1 MATTKGSGTDDLSL
15 FDRLVEAPEEHHVF
29 QAMRVLEA
37 HYSEYP
43 RLGESR
49 RPRED
54 PLRLGQEAELAFPP
68 STIAAFTPATKEG
81 PARLTNRFFGL
92 FGPQGPLPLH
102 LTEYARDRKRN
113 HRDPTLVGFAD
124 MLTHRMMSLLYRAW
138 TEGAPAV
145 SFDRD
150 DDPIADRVAALAG
163 YHGKGLRN
171 RDEMPDLAKLH
182 FAGILGQ
189 GTKTSAGLVAML
201 SDFFRVPVHLEEF
214 VGCWLQLEPDDRWQL
229 GRGQLGQGQSGL
241 GQSGLGHTTS
251 LGEKVWSRS
260 AKFRLR
266 IGPLSLQEYERLLPG
281 GAALDRLRSIVRSYV
296 GDFLDWDVNLV
307 LAGDAVPRASLGGM
321 TRLGH
326 TSWIRSRPD
335 PDEDQADVDDLY
347 LYPGLSSGT

>member
-1 MATTKGSGTDDLSL
+1 MATAKGPGPNDLSL

-29 QAMRVLEA
+29 QALRVLEA
-37 HYSEYP
+37 HFRDHP

-49 RPRED
+49 RPRQD
-54 PLRLGQEAELAFPP
+54 ALRLGQEAELAFPP
-68 STIAAFTPATKEG
+68 STIANFSAATKEG

-113 HRDPTLVGFAD
+113 HRDPTMVAFAD

-138 TEGAPAV
+138 AEGAPAV

-150 DDPIADRVAALAG
+150 EDPLADRVAALAG
-163 YHGKGLRN
+163 YHGKGLQH

-182 FAGILGQ
+182 FTGILGQ
-189 GTKTSAGLVAML
+189 GTKTPAGLVAML
-201 SDFFRVPVHLEEF
+201 SDFFCVPVHLEEF
-214 VGCWLQLEPDDRWQL
+214 VGSWLQLEPDDRWQM
-229 GRGQLGQGQSGL
+229 GRGQGGL
-241 GQSGLGHTTS
+241 GQSTS

-266 IGPLSLQEYERLLPG
+266 IGPLGLEDYERLLPG
-281 GAALDRLRSIVRSYV
+281 GAALDRLRAIVRSYV

-307 LAGDAVPRASLGGM
+307 LSGDAVPRSILGGE

-335 PDEDQADVDDLY
+335 PDADQPDVDDLF
-347 LYPGLSSGT
+347 LYPGVSSGI

>member
-1 MATTKGSGTDDLSL
+1 MATTKGPGPNDLSH
-15 FDRLVEAPEEHHVF
+15 FDRLAKAPEEHHVF
-29 QAMRVLEA
+29 QALRVLEA
-37 HYSEYP
+37 HYRDSP

-49 RPRED
+49 RPRQD

-68 STIAAFTPATKEG
+68 STIASFTPATKDG

-102 LTEYARDRKRN
+102 MTEYARDRYRN

-138 TEGAPAV
+138 AEGAPAV

-150 DDPIADRVAALAG
+150 EDPLADRVAALAG
-163 YHGKGLRN
+163 YHGTGLRN
-171 RDEMPDLAKLH
+171 RDEMPDLSKLH
-182 FAGILGQ
+182 FTGIMAQ
-189 GTKTSAGLVAML
+189 GTKTPAGLVALL
-201 SDFFRVPVHLEEF
+201 SDFFQVPVHLEEF
-214 VGCWLQLEPDDRWQL
+214 VGSWLELEPDDRWQM
-229 GRGQLGQGQSGL
+229 GRGQGGL
-241 GQSGLGHTTS
+241 GQNTS
-251 LGEKVWSRS
+251 LGERVWSRS

-266 IGPLSLQEYERLLPG
+266 IGPLSLQDYERLLPG
-281 GAALDRLRSIVRSYV
+281 GAALARLRAIVRNYL

-307 LAGDAVPRASLGGM
+307 LAGDAVPRASLGGT

-335 PDEDQADVDDLY
+335 PEADQADVSDLY
-347 LYPGLSSGT
+347 LYPGLHAGT

>member
-1 MATTKGSGTDDLSL
+1 MATTKGPGPNDLSL

-29 QAMRVLEA
+29 QAMRILEA
-37 HYSEYP
+37 HFSEHP

-49 RPRED
+49 RPRQD

-68 STIAAFTPATKEG
+68 STIADFTPGSKEG

-113 HRDPTLVGFAD
+113 HRDPTMVGFAD

-150 DDPIADRVAALAG
+150 EDPLADRVAALSG
-163 YHGKGLRN
+163 YHGKGLQN
-171 RDEMPDLAKLH
+171 RDDMPDLSKLH
-182 FAGILGQ
+182 FTGILGQ
-189 GTKTSAGLVAML
+189 GTKTPAGLVAIL
-201 SDFFRVPVHLEEF
+201 SDFFRVPVQLEEF
-214 VGCWLQLEPDDRWQL
+214 VGSWLQLEPDDRWQM
-229 GRGQLGQGQSGL
+229 GRGQGGL
-241 GQSGLGHTTS
+241 GQSTS
-251 LGEKVWSRS
+251 IGEKVWSRS

-266 IGPLSLQEYERLLPG
+266 IGPLSLQDYERLLPG
-281 GAALDRLRSIVRSYV
+281 GAALDRLRAIIRSYL

-307 LAGDAVPRASLGGM
+307 LAGDAVPRASLGGT

-335 PDEDQADVDDLY
+335 PDQDQPDVDDLY
-347 LYPGLSSGT
+347 LYPGISSGN

>member
-1 MATTKGSGTDDLSL
+1 MATAKGPGPNDLSL

-29 QAMRVLEA
+29 QALRVLEA
-37 HYSEYP
+37 HYSDAP

-49 RPRED
+49 RPRQD

-68 STIAAFTPATKEG
+68 SSIADFTPATKEG

-150 DDPIADRVAALAG
+150 DDPLADRVAALAG
-163 YHGKGLRN
+163 YHGKGLKD

-182 FAGILGQ
+182 FTGILGQ
-189 GTKTSAGLVAML
+189 GTKTPAGLVAML
-201 SDFFRVPVHLEEF
+201 SDFVQVPVHLEEF
-214 VGCWLQLEPDDRWQL
+214 VGSWLQLEPDDRWQM
-229 GRGQLGQGQSGL
+229 GRGQGGL
-241 GQSGLGHTTS
+241 GKSTS

-260 AKFRLR
+260 SKFRLR
-266 IGPLSLQEYERLLPG
+266 IGPLTLEDYERLLPG
-281 GAALDRLRSIVRSYV
+281 GATLDRLRSIVRSYV

-307 LAGDAVPRASLGGM
+307 LAGDAVPRSSLGGA

-335 PDEDQADVDDLY
+335 PDKDQADVDDLF
-347 LYPGLSSGT
+347 LYPGVSSGI

>member
-1 MATTKGSGTDDLSL
+1 MATAKGPGPNDLSF

-29 QAMRVLEA
+29 QALRVLEA
-37 HYSEYP
+37 HYSDAP

-49 RPRED
+49 RPRQD

-68 STIAAFTPATKEG
+68 STIAGFTPATKEG

-113 HRDPTLVGFAD
+113 HRDPTMVGFAD

-150 DDPIADRVAALAG
+150 EDPLADRVAALAG
-163 YHGKGLRN
+163 YHGKGLQD

-182 FAGILGQ
+182 FTGILGQ

-201 SDFFRVPVHLEEF
+201 SDFFEVPVHLEEF
-214 VGCWLQLEPDDRWQL
+214 VGSWLQLEPDDRWQM
-229 GRGQLGQGQSGL
+229 GRGQGGL
-241 GQSGLGHTTS
+241 GQSTS

-266 IGPLSLQEYERLLPG
+266 IGPLNLEDYERLLPG

-307 LAGDAVPRASLGGM
+307 LAGDAVPRSSLGGA

-335 PDEDQADVDDLY
+335 PDKNQPDVDDLF
-347 LYPGLSSGT
+347 LYPGISPGN

>member
-1 MATTKGSGTDDLSL
+1 MASAKGSGPNDLSL
-15 FDRLVEAPEEHHVF
+15 FDRLVEGPEEHHVF
-29 QAMRVLEA
+29 QALRVLEA
-37 HYSEYP
+37 HYSDAP

-49 RPRED
+49 RPRQD

-68 STIAAFTPATKEG
+68 SSIADFTPATKDG

-113 HRDPTLVGFAD
+113 HRDPTMVGFAD

-138 TEGAPAV
+138 AEGAPAV

-150 DDPIADRVAALAG
+150 EDPLADRVAALAG
-163 YHGKGLRN
+163 YHGKGLQN
-171 RDEMPDLAKLH
+171 RDDMPDLAKLH
-182 FAGILGQ
+182 FTGILGQ
-189 GTKTSAGLVAML
+189 GTKTPAGLVAIL
-201 SDFFRVPVHLEEF
+201 SDFFQVPVQLEEF
-214 VGCWLQLEPDDRWQL
+214 VGSWLQLEPDDRWQM
-229 GRGQLGQGQSGL
+229 GRGQGGL
-241 GQSGLGHTTS
+241 GQSTS

-266 IGPLSLQEYERLLPG
+266 IGPLNLQDYERLLPG
-281 GAALDRLRSIVRSYV
+281 GAALDRLRAIVRSYV

-307 LAGDAVPRASLGGM
+307 LAGDAVPRASLGGT

-335 PDEDQADVDDLY
+335 PDIDQPDVEDLF
-347 LYPGLSSGT
+347 LYPGSSSGN

>member
-1 MATTKGSGTDDLSL
+1 MATAKGPGPNDLSL

-29 QAMRVLEA
+29 QALRVLEA
-37 HYSEYP
+37 HYSDAP

-49 RPRED
+49 RPRQD

-68 STIAAFTPATKEG
+68 SSIADFTPATKEG

-150 DDPIADRVAALAG
+150 DDPLADRVAALAG
-163 YHGKGLRN
+163 YHGKGLKD

-182 FAGILGQ
+182 FTGILGQ
-189 GTKTSAGLVAML
+189 GTKTPAGLVAML
-201 SDFFRVPVHLEEF
+201 SDFVQVPVHLEEF
-214 VGCWLQLEPDDRWQL
+214 VGSWLQLEPDDRWQM
-229 GRGQLGQGQSGL
+229 GRGQGGL
-241 GQSGLGHTTS
+241 GQSTS

-260 AKFRLR
+260 SKFRLR
-266 IGPLSLQEYERLLPG
+266 IGPLTLEDYERLLPG
-281 GAALDRLRSIVRSYV
+281 GTTLDRLRSIVRSYV

-307 LAGDAVPRASLGGM
+307 LAGDAVPRSSLGGA

-335 PDEDQADVDDLY
+335 PDKDQADVDDLF
-347 LYPGLSSGT
+347 LYPGLSSGI

>member
-1 MATTKGSGTDDLSL
+1 MATAKGTGPNDLSL

-29 QAMRVLEA
+29 QALRILEA
-37 HYSEYP
+37 HFSDAP

-49 RPRED
+49 RPRQD
-54 PLRLGQEAELAFPP
+54 AVRLGQEAELAFPP
-68 STIAAFTPATKEG
+68 STIADFTPTSKEG

-113 HRDPTLVGFAD
+113 HRDPTMVGFAD

-138 TEGAPAV
+138 AEGAPAV

-150 DDPIADRVAALAG
+150 QDPLADRVAALSG
-163 YHGKGLRN
+163 YHGKGLQN
-171 RDEMPDLAKLH
+171 RDDMPDLAKRH
-182 FAGILGQ
+182 FTGILGQ
-189 GTKTSAGLVAML
+189 GTKTPAGLVAML
-201 SDFFRVPVHLEEF
+201 SDFFQVPVQLEEF
-214 VGCWLQLEPDDRWQL
+214 VGSWLQLEPDDRWQMGRAPGGPGQNGLGEGGL
-229 GRGQLGQGQSGL
+229 GRN
-241 GQSGLGHTTS
+241 TS

-266 IGPLSLQEYERLLPG
+266 IGPLSLQDYERLLPG
-281 GAALDRLRSIVRSYV
+281 GAALDRLRAIVRSYL

-307 LAGDAVPRASLGGM
+307 LAGDAVPRAGLGGA

-335 PDEDQADVDDLY
+335 PDKNQPDVEDLF
-347 LYPGLSSGT
+347 LYPGVSSGF

>member
-1 MATTKGSGTDDLSL
+1 MATAKGPGPNDLSL

-29 QAMRVLEA
+29 QALRVLEA
-37 HYSEYP
+37 HYSDAP

-49 RPRED
+49 RPRQD

-68 STIAAFTPATKEG
+68 SSIADFTPATKEG

-102 LTEYARDRKRN
+102 LTEFARDRKRN

-150 DDPIADRVAALAG
+150 DDPLADRVAALAG
-163 YHGKGLRN
+163 YHGKGLKD

-182 FAGILGQ
+182 FTGILGQ
-189 GTKTSAGLVAML
+189 GTKTPAGLVAML
-201 SDFFRVPVHLEEF
+201 SDFVQVPVHLEEF
-214 VGCWLQLEPDDRWQL
+214 VGSWLQLEPDDRWQM
-229 GRGQLGQGQSGL
+229 GRGQGGL
-241 GQSGLGHTTS
+241 GQSTS

-260 AKFRLR
+260 SKFRLR
-266 IGPLSLQEYERLLPG
+266 IGPLTLEDYERLLPG
-281 GAALDRLRSIVRSYV
+281 GATLDRLRSIVRSYV

-307 LAGDAVPRASLGGM
+307 LAGDAVPRSSLGGA

-335 PDEDQADVDDLY
+335 PDKDPADVDDLF
-347 LYPGLSSGT
+347 LYPGLSSGI

>member
-1 MATTKGSGTDDLSL
+1 MATAKGTGPDDLSL

-29 QAMRVLEA
+29 QALRVLEA
-37 HYSEYP
+37 HFSDHP

-54 PLRLGQEAELAFPP
+54 ALRLGQEAELAFPP
-68 STIAAFTPATKEG
+68 STIAEFLPATKEG

-150 DDPIADRVAALAG
+150 EDPLADRIAALSG
-163 YHGKGLRN
+163 YHGTGLQD
-171 RDEMPDLAKLH
+171 RDAMPDLAKLH
-182 FAGILGQ
+182 FTGILGQ
-189 GTKTSAGLVAML
+189 GTKTPEGLVALL
-201 SDFFRVPVHLEEF
+201 SDFFRVPVQLEEF
-214 VGCWLQLEPDDRWQL
+214 IGSWLQLEPDDRWQL
-229 GRGQLGQGQSGL
+229 GMGGGL
-241 GQSGLGHTTS
+241 GQSTS
-251 LGEKVWSRS
+251 IGEKVWSRS

-266 IGPLSLQEYERLLPG
+266 IGPLSLQDYERLLPG
-281 GAALDRLRSIVRSYV
+281 GMALERLRAIVRSYL

-307 LAGDAVPRASLGGM
+307 LAGDAVPRASLGGS

-326 TSWIRSRPD
+326 TSWVRSRPN
-335 PDEDQADVDDLY
+335 PDQDQPDADDLF
-347 LYPGLSSGT
+347 LYPGLGLGV

>member
-1 MATTKGSGTDDLSL
+1 MATAKGTGPNDLSL

-29 QAMRVLEA
+29 QALRVLEA
-37 HYSEYP
+37 HYSDAP

-49 RPRED
+49 RPRQD

-68 STIAAFTPATKEG
+68 TSIADFTPATKDG

-113 HRDPTLVGFAD
+113 HRDPTMVGFAD

-138 TEGAPAV
+138 AEGAPAV

-150 DDPIADRVAALAG
+150 EDPLADRVAALAG
-163 YHGKGLRN
+163 YHGKGLQN
-171 RDEMPDLAKLH
+171 RDDMPDLAKLH
-182 FAGILGQ
+182 FTGILGQ
-189 GTKTSAGLVAML
+189 GTKTPAGLVAIL
-201 SDFFRVPVHLEEF
+201 SDFFQVPVQLEEF
-214 VGCWLQLEPDDRWQL
+214 VGSWLQLEPDDRWQM
-229 GRGQLGQGQSGL
+229 GRGQGGL
-241 GQSGLGHTTS
+241 GQSTS

-266 IGPLSLQEYERLLPG
+266 IGPLNLQDYERLLPG
-281 GAALDRLRSIVRSYV
+281 GAALDRLRAIVRSYV

-307 LAGDAVPRASLGGM
+307 LAGDAVPRASLGGT

-335 PDEDQADVDDLY
+335 PDIDQPDVEDLF
-347 LYPGLSSGT
+347 LYPGSSSGN

>member
-1 MATTKGSGTDDLSL
+1 MATTKGPGPDDLSH

-29 QAMRVLEA
+29 QALRVLEA
-37 HYSEYP
+37 HFSDAP

-54 PLRLGQEAELAFPP
+54 PLRLGQEAELAFPA
-68 STIAAFTPATKEG
+68 STIADFTPAQG
-81 PARLTNRFFGL
+81 GNPARLTNRFFGL

-150 DDPIADRVAALAG
+150 DDPLADRVAALAG
-163 YHGKGLRN
+163 YHGTGLQQ
-171 RDEMPDLAKLH
+171 RDAMPDLAKLH

-189 GTKTSAGLVAML
+189 GTKTPDGLVAML
-201 SDFFRVPVHLEEF
+201 SDFFKVPVQLEEF
-214 VGCWLQLEPDDRWQL
+214 IGSWLQLEPDDRWQL
-229 GRGQLGQGQSGL
+229 GKSRGMGGGGL
-241 GQSGLGHTTS
+241 GRTTS
-251 LGEKVWSRS
+251 LGEQVWSRS

-266 IGPLSLQEYERLLPG
+266 IGPLSLQDYERLLPG
-281 GAALDRLRSIVRSYV
+281 GAALDRLRAIVRSYL

-307 LAGDAVPRASLGGM
+307 LAGDDVPRASLGGM

-335 PDEDQADVDDLY
+335 PDVNQPDLDDLY
-347 LYPGLSSGT
+347 LYPASSSGA

>member
-1 MATTKGSGTDDLSL
+1 MATAKGPGPNDLSL

-29 QAMRVLEA
+29 QALRVLEA
-37 HYSEYP
+37 HYSDAP

-49 RPRED
+49 RPRQD

-68 STIAAFTPATKEG
+68 SSIADFTPATKEG

-102 LTEYARDRKRN
+102 LSEYARDRKRN

-150 DDPIADRVAALAG
+150 DDPLADRVAALAG
-163 YHGKGLRN
+163 YHGKGLKD

-182 FAGILGQ
+182 FTGILGQ
-189 GTKTSAGLVAML
+189 GTKTPAGLVAML
-201 SDFFRVPVHLEEF
+201 SDFVQVPVHLEEF
-214 VGCWLQLEPDDRWQL
+214 VGSWLQLEPDDRWQM
-229 GRGQLGQGQSGL
+229 GRGQGGL
-241 GQSGLGHTTS
+241 GQSTS

-260 AKFRLR
+260 SKFRLR
-266 IGPLSLQEYERLLPG
+266 IGPLTLEDYERLLPG
-281 GAALDRLRSIVRSYV
+281 GATLDRLRSIVRSYV

-307 LAGDAVPRASLGGM
+307 LAGDAVPRSSLGGA

-335 PDEDQADVDDLY
+335 PDKDQADVDDLF
-347 LYPGLSSGT
+347 LYPGLSSGI

>member
-1 MATTKGSGTDDLSL
+1 MATAKGPGPNDLSL

-29 QAMRVLEA
+29 QALRVLEA
-37 HYSEYP
+37 HYSDAP

-49 RPRED
+49 RPRQD

-68 STIAAFTPATKEG
+68 SSIADFTPATKEG

-150 DDPIADRVAALAG
+150 DDPLADRVAALAG
-163 YHGKGLRN
+163 YHGKGLKD

-182 FAGILGQ
+182 FTGILGQ
-189 GTKTSAGLVAML
+189 GTKTPAGLVAML
-201 SDFFRVPVHLEEF
+201 SDFVQVPVHLEEF
-214 VGCWLQLEPDDRWQL
+214 VGSWLQLEPDDRWQM
-229 GRGQLGQGQSGL
+229 GRGQGGL
-241 GQSGLGHTTS
+241 GQSTS

-260 AKFRLR
+260 SKFRLR
-266 IGPLSLQEYERLLPG
+266 IGPLTLEDYERLLPG
-281 GAALDRLRSIVRSYV
+281 GATLDRLRSIVRSYV

-307 LAGDAVPRASLGGM
+307 LAGDAVPRSSLGGA

-335 PDEDQADVDDLY
+335 PDKDQADVDDLF
-347 LYPGLSSGT
+347 LYPGLSSGI

>member
-1 MATTKGSGTDDLSL
+1 MATAKGTGPNDLSL

-29 QAMRVLEA
+29 QALRVLEA
-37 HYSEYP
+37 HYSDAP

-49 RPRED
+49 RPRQD

-68 STIAAFTPATKEG
+68 STIADFTPATKEG

-92 FGPQGPLPLH
+92 FGPQGSLPLH

-150 DDPIADRVAALAG
+150 EDPLADRVAALAG
-163 YHGKGLRN
+163 YHGKGLHD

-182 FAGILGQ
+182 FTGILGQ
-189 GTKTSAGLVAML
+189 GTKTPAGLVAML
-201 SDFFRVPVHLEEF
+201 SDFFDVPVHLEEF
-214 VGCWLQLEPDDRWQL
+214 VGSWLQLEPDDRWQM
-229 GRGQLGQGQSGL
+229 GRGQGGL
-241 GQSGLGHTTS
+241 GQSTS

-266 IGPLSLQEYERLLPG
+266 IGPLNLEDYERLLPG

-307 LAGDAVPRASLGGM
+307 LAGDAVPRSSLGGA

-335 PDEDQADVDDLY
+335 PDKDQLDVDDLF
-347 LYPGLSSGT
+347 LYPGISPGN